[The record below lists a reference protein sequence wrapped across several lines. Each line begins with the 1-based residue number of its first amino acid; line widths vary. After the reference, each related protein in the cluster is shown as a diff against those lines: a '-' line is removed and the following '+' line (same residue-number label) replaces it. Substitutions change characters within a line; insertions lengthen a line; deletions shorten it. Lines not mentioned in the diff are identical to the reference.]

1 MSSSL
6 ASPSSDE
13 GSLEPQ
19 HRAVE
24 DLGVYLL
31 LFVYPAFDILLIPL
45 LFSSAVYWSLTRE
58 LVKAACRA
66 SFLLSSTALA
76 IGGGEARIAA
86 DFSLSHAR
94 DGQDLSHPVHGVNKT
109 LIKNLFALGWP

>member
-1 MSSSL
+1 
-6 ASPSSDE
+6 
-13 GSLEPQ
+13 
-19 HRAVE
+19 
-24 DLGVYLL
+24 
-31 LFVYPAFDILLIPL
+31 
-45 LFSSAVYWSLTRE
+45 
-58 LVKAACRA
+58 
-66 SFLLSSTALA
+66 LSSTALA